1 MKSLLRNLMFVAR
14 RYRLSVV
21 LNLLGLTAAFM
32 VFVALLMQIDY
43 DRSYNAALAD
53 ADRIAMCL
61 QPPCNYC
68 MSKGRMIHIRI
79 TADIHK
85 IKLFNALIY
94 HILF

>member
-43 DRSYNAALAD
+43 DRSYNAGLAD
-53 ADRIAMCL
+53 ADRIAM
-61 QPPCNYC
+61 PCNIPP
-68 MSKGRMIHIRI
+68 K
-79 TADIHK
+79 TA
-85 IKLFNALIY
+85 
-94 HILF
+94 ILKSFRQ

>member
-43 DRSYNAALAD
+43 DRSYNA
-53 ADRIAMCL
+53 
-61 QPPCNYC
+61 
-68 MSKGRMIHIRI
+68 GRRMP
-79 TADIHK
+79 TA
-85 IKLFNALIY
+85 
-94 HILF
+94 

>member
-43 DRSYNAALAD
+43 DRSLQCRTGGCRLHSHALQHSAK
-53 ADRIAMCL
+53 R
-61 QPPCNYC
+61 Q
-68 MSKGRMIHIRI
+68 R
-79 TADIHK
+79 
-85 IKLFNALIY
+85 F
-94 HILF
+94 

>member
-53 ADRIAMCL
+53 ADRIAM
-61 QPPCNYC
+61 P
-68 MSKGRMIHIRI
+68 
-79 TADIHK
+79 
-85 IKLFNALIY
+85 
-94 HILF
+94 